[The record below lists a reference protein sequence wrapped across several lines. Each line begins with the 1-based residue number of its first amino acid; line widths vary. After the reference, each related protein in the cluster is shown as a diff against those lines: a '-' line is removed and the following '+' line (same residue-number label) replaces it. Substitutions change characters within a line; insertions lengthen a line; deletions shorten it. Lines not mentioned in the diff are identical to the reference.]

1 MPCYLWS
8 RGSANSPDLD
18 MGSTENPFSDSDF
31 LGNDGFSPNL
41 TAANTSLLYPSF
53 LSPVMDKTTNIIM
66 IIVLFIMMV
75 SLGCTMEVTKIKDH
89 ILKPK
94 GVAIAILSQYGIM
107 PLTAFCLTKGFQVT
121 EIAAVVILIYG
132 CCPGGALSNI
142 LALAIKGDMNLSIVM
157 TTCSTLLALAM
168 MPLLLYLY
176 CHGFSNV
183 QKAVPYVGII
193 TSLVGIL
200 IPCGAGI
207 LINYFRPQY
216 TKIITKVGL
225 GVSMISIPVICV
237 ISTVQKESP
246 PFNIFSPPLMA
257 IAVLL
262 PLIGY
267 TFGYII
273 SWVFR
278 LPQPERRTVAMET
291 GCQNIQLCATIVKVA
306 FPPAVIGPMY
316 LFPLVL
322 GFSQLTEAVLL
333 IVLFRCYHWFTTK
346 GKDSYQPTSTEEKLK
361 EISEGTA

>member
-1 MPCYLWS
+1 FNPGEGQS
-8 RGSANSPDLD
+8 RRGEDKRKR
-18 MGSTENPFSDSDF
+18 
-31 LGNDGFSPNL
+31 L
-41 TAANTSLLYPSF
+41 TQQVTLQTPTNTSLLYPSL
-53 LSPVMDKTTNIIM
+53 LSPVMDKTINIIM
-66 IIVLFIMMV
+66 ITVLLIVMV

-107 PLTAFCLTKGFQVT
+107 PLTAFCLTKGFQLSEAT
-121 EIAAVVILIYG
+121 AVVILICG

-157 TTCSTLLALAM
+157 TSCSTLLALAM

-176 CHGFSNV
+176 CHGFSNL
-183 QKAVPYVGII
+183 QKAVPYVGIV
-193 TSLVGIL
+193 TSLVAIL
-200 IPCGAGI
+200 VPCGAGI

-216 TKIITKVGL
+216 SKIITKVGL
-225 GVSMISIPVICV
+225 CVLMISILVICI
-237 ISTVQKESP
+237 ISIVEIGSSLLTML
-246 PFNIFSPPLMA
+246 SPPLMA

-267 TFGYII
+267 AFVRDSILFYK
-273 SWVFR
+273 
-278 LPQPERRTVAMET
+278 RRTVAMET
-291 GCQNIQLCATIVKVA
+291 GCQNIQLCATVVKVA

-322 GFSQLTEAVLL
+322 GFFQVAEAALL

-346 GKDSYQPTSTEEKLK
+346 GKGETR
-361 EISEGTA
+361 